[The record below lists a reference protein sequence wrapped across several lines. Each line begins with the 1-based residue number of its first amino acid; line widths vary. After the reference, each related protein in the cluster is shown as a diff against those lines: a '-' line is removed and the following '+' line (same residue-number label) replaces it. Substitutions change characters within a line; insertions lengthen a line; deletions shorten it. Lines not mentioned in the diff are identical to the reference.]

1 MIKNL
6 EWFIHGHHTYYLSI
20 KVENTAGL
28 VNIQTS
34 APYIHD
40 VQLPTKGVVLNI
52 DTQVSC
58 YISSS
63 TLNYLKFWFQLKTF
77 SLNIILVLS
86 MVFKV
91 SFCSPIFKQFLDLYI
106 NLIVLF
112 RSSFSFD
119 YLQMIDIKSH
129 ELIYWKP
136 VLSSIIKSI
145 PKRKVNNTRQLPCK
159 LKQNNVMLFA
169 VIVEMLRNNDDP
181 MEQ

>member
-58 YISSS
+58 FISSS
-63 TLNYLKFWFQLKTF
+63 TLHYLKFWFQLKTF

-91 SFCSPIFKQFLDLYI
+91 SFCSSIFKQFLDLYI

-112 RSSFSFD
+112 RSSFSFC

-159 LKQNNVMLFA
+159 LKQNNVMLLA
-169 VIVEMLRNNDDP
+169 VIVEMLRNSDDP